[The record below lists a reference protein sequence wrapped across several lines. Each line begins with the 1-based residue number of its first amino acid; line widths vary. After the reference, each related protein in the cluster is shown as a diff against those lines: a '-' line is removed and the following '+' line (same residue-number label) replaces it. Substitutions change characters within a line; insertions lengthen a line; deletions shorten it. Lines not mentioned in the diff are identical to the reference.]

1 MNETRGHFGNV
12 PVWVGWVVFVVLLV
26 GTFALGLLVS
36 SIVTRRQEGLPPQPP
51 RPIARWESDSRKWAE
66 NFPREYDRYRMML
79 ESSTRTKYG
88 GAFPRDYL
96 EETPANV
103 ILFAGYAFA
112 KDYLQARGHVYAVD
126 DVTHTKRVNDKTP
139 ATCWTCKSTDVPR
152 LLAEMPPAEFYK
164 QPFAAFKE
172 QITHPIGCLDC
183 HDPTTMRLTITRPA
197 LREALQR
204 QGRDLENISHQ
215 EMRTLVCA
223 QCHVEYYF
231 KGEGK
236 YLTFPWDEGFRIEE
250 IEAYYDKAQFTDW
263 THAIS
268 RTPMVKLQHPD
279 YEIYLTGIHA
289 YRNVACADCHMPYRS
304 EGGVKFTDHYIQS
317 PLLNIANSCAVCH
330 RWSEEEIRQRV
341 ESIQDKTKEVRQ
353 RVESTLV
360 KAHFDVAAAM
370 QAGAND
376 DELQGPRTLIR
387 KAQLRWD
394 FVAANNGMGFHSPG
408 ECLRLLAASLD
419 LASEARTELARIL
432 AVHGVTKTIVY
443 PDVSSKIAAQEVEQ
457 RFVKGDPPR
466 LLPE

>member
-1 MNETRGHFGNV
+1 MNETQGRFGNV
-12 PVWVGWVVFVVLLV
+12 PVWVGWVVFAVLLV
-26 GTFALGLLVS
+26 ATFALGLLVS

-51 RPIARWESDSRKWAE
+51 RPIARWESDSRKWAD

-103 ILFAGYAFA
+103 MLFAGYAFA
-112 KDYLQARGHVYAVD
+112 KDYLQARGHMYAVD

-139 ATCWTCKSTDVPR
+139 ATCWTCKSPDVPR

-164 QPFAAFKE
+164 QPFAAFKDE
-172 QITHPIGCLDC
+172 LTHPIGCLDC

-263 THAIS
+263 IHAIS

-353 RVESTLV
+353 RVEATLV
-360 KAHFDVAAAM
+360 KVHFDVAAAM
-370 QAGAND
+370 QAGATD

-408 ECLRLLAASLD
+408 ECLRILAAALD

-432 AVHGVTKTIVY
+432 AAHGVTKPVLY
-443 PDVSSKIAAQEVEQ
+443 PDVSTKTAAQEVEQ

>member
-1 MNETRGHFGNV
+1 MSEAKGRQENSLM
-12 PVWVGWVVFVVLLV
+12 WIGWAVFFVLLII
-26 GTFALGLLVS
+26 TFALGLLVS
-36 SIVTRRQEGLPPQPP
+36 SIVTRRKEAIPLPPP
-51 RPIARWESDSRKWAE
+51 RPIARWESDSRKWADA
-66 NFPREYDRYRMML
+66 FPREYDRYRMMM
-79 ESSTRTKYG
+79 ESSTKTKYG

-112 KDYLQARGHVYAVD
+112 KDYLQARGHVYAIH
-126 DVTHTKRVNDKTP
+126 DVTHTKRVNEKTP

-152 LLAEMPPAEFYK
+152 LLAEMSPAVFYK
-164 QPFAAFKE
+164 QPFSAFKD

-204 QGRDLENISHQ
+204 QGRDLENIPHQ

-236 YLTFPWDEGFRIEE
+236 YLTFPWDKGFRIEE
-250 IEAYYDKAQFTDW
+250 IESYYDEAEFSDW

-268 RTPMVKLQHPD
+268 QAPMVKLQHPD
-279 YEIYLTGIHA
+279 YEVYLTGIHA
-289 YRNVACADCHMPYRS
+289 YRNIACADCHMPYRS

-353 RVESTLV
+353 RVEETLC
-360 KAHFDVAAAM
+360 KAHFEVAAAR
-370 QAGAND
+370 QAGATD
-376 DELQGPRTLIR
+376 DELQNPRQLIR

-408 ECLRLLAASLD
+408 ECLRILAAALD
-419 LASEARTELARIL
+419 LASQARTELARIL
-432 AVHGVTKTIVY
+432 ATHGVIKPIIYPDISTKT
-443 PDVSSKIAAQEVEQ
+443 AAQQVEQ
-457 RFVKGDPPR
+457 SFVNGNPPN
-466 LLPE
+466 LLPK